1 MYTVYSWC
9 GNGGEQTEQKTAVP
23 KIKLESLSF
32 PLQGKTALS
41 YVPLKPMMHFCFPCT
56 QTTPLLKPITLPPP
70 SPKHYIF
77 PSQKPH
83 LLLNALLNQFPKLS
97 SLEPDPESP
106 SPLPE
111 SPNLK
116 VRLISLAPPS
126 SQLANSLGT
135 QHLRILL
142 TSQFH
147 LFMCLFSI
155 STTALVDLHQYCP
168 K

>member
-1 MYTVYSWC
+1 MWKWRGTNWAED
-9 GNGGEQTEQKTAVP
+9 GGTQNKTWVFIFP
-23 KIKLESLSF
+23 TSGKNSSLLCSF
-32 PLQGKTALS
+32 KTNDALLFS
-41 YVPLKPMMHFCFPCT
+41 LYADNTTLKTNH
-56 QTTPLLKPITLPPP
+56 P
-70 SPKHYIF
+70 SPTLTQALHF
-77 PSQKPH
+77 PFPESSQKPH